1 MNGSNPGSSPA
12 PMEWACTQVPR
23 DLAAVEPALGQLC
36 AWLQARGVEAGP
48 ALDGAML
55 AVTEALTNAVRH
67 GQGPRDAVVRLAWAW
82 RDGDL
87 EVEVSEPGHFVPATD
102 WSALPANVLSEG
114 GRGGYLIT
122 QLMDGVEHRNGGGR
136 HALVLRKRLP
146 ISAVAGQSAASE
158 AELAAMTEE
167 LGHAYETIAALFH
180 FAGSLATAP
189 GLQALADRSFERL
202 LPIVGANAAWVRL
215 LADDG
220 SLHLLAA
227 AGGNGLP
234 EALPAKSATVEMA
247 VAQSAREQ
255 TLARRA
261 ALAVTDPL
269 RAGAGCAFVCP
280 FSFEGRLRG
289 VVTVTRSDDAGGFF
303 TAGQIGLVRTLAEF
317 LGIACGSSDLQTQRQ
332 QAERAERQ
340 LEFAEQV
347 QRGLLPER
355 IPSHPVWRVYGVCA
369 QAAEVGG
376 DFFDVI
382 DLADGRRVAVIA
394 DVMGKG
400 MSAALLAA
408 TLRSALRAHAPAADG
423 PAALLNRVNR
433 QLAGDLQ
440 HLEMFITA
448 QVVELAAHGGTLAYA
463 SAGHCPILQVEPG
476 QPPQWWEEGGLPL
489 GVDANENYAA
499 MTMPV
504 TRRACV
510 LLMTDGVLEHED
522 ETGRELGREGLLAML
537 GRCASCGDPAKAGPG
552 LLTAL
557 RERSAGRPPRD
568 DCTLVAIG
576 QRPEVAS

>member
-1 MNGSNPGSSPA
+1 MNGSKPWSSSA
-12 PMEWACTQVPR
+12 PIEWACTQAPR
-23 DLAAVEPALGQLC
+23 DLAAVEPVVGQLR
-36 AWLQARGVEAGP
+36 AWLLARGAESGS
-48 ALDGAML
+48 ALDAALL

-67 GQGPRDAVVRLAWAW
+67 GQGPSDAVVRLAWCW

-87 EVEVSEPGHFVPATD
+87 EVEVSEPGHFVPAAD
-102 WSALPANVLSEG
+102 WNALPADPLSEG

-122 QLMDGVEHRNGGGR
+122 RLMDGVEHRNGGGR

-146 ISAVAGQSAASE
+146 VDVAGAPPAANE
-158 AELAAMTEE
+158 AELTAMTEE
-167 LGHAYETIAALFH
+167 LGNAYETIAALFH

-189 GLQALADRSFERL
+189 GLRALADRTFERL
-202 LPIVGANAAWVRL
+202 LPLVGANAGWVRL

-220 SLHLLAA
+220 SLRLLAA
-227 AGGNGLP
+227 AGGDGLP
-234 EALPAKSATVEMA
+234 DTLTADAAAIELTVA
-247 VAQSAREQ
+247 RSAREQ

-261 ALAVTDPL
+261 TLPVGDPL
-269 RAGAGCAFVCP
+269 RAEAGCAFVCP
-280 FSFEGRLRG
+280 FSFEGHLRG
-289 VVTVTRSDDAGGFF
+289 VVTVTRSEDSGRFF

-317 LGIACGSSDLQTQRQ
+317 LGIACGSSDLQMQRQ

-382 DLADGRRVAVIA
+382 DLVDGRRLAVIA

-400 MSAALLAA
+400 MPAALLAA

-433 QLAGDLQ
+433 QLSGDLQ

-448 QVVELAAHGGTLAYA
+448 QVVELAARGGALAYA
-463 SAGHCPILQVEPG
+463 SAGHCSILQIEPG
-476 QPPQWWEEGGLPL
+476 QGPQWWERGGLPL
-489 GVDANENYAA
+489 GIDANEAYEA
-499 MTMPV
+499 MVIPV
-504 TRRACV
+504 SREACV

-522 ETGRELGREGLLAML
+522 QAGRELGREGLLAL
-537 GRCASCGDPAKAGPG
+537 LARCAACGDPAKVGPG

-557 RERSAGRPPRD
+557 GERSAGRPPRD

-576 QRPEVAS
+576 QRQEVAS

>member
-1 MNGSNPGSSPA
+1 MNGSNPGSTPA

-36 AWLQARGVEAGP
+36 AWLKARGVEPGA
-48 ALDGAML
+48 ALDQTTL

-67 GQGPRDAVVRLAWAW
+67 SGGSRDAVVRLAWCW

-87 EVEVSEPGHFVPATD
+87 EVEVSEPGHFVPAAN
-102 WSALPANVLSEG
+102 WNALPDDPLSEG
-114 GRGGYLIT
+114 GRGGYLIS
-122 QLMDGVEHRNGGGR
+122 QLMDAVEHRNGGGR

-146 ISAVAGQSAASE
+146 AGAASAQPVANE
-158 AELAAMTEE
+158 AELMAMTEE
-167 LGHAYETIAALFH
+167 LGNAYETIAALFH

-189 GLQALADRSFERL
+189 GLQELADRSFERL
-202 LPIVGANAAWVRL
+202 LPLVGANAAWVRL
-215 LADDG
+215 VADDG
-220 SLHLLAA
+220 SLRLLAA

-234 EALPAKSATVEMA
+234 DTLPANAATSEQT
-247 VAQSAREQ
+247 VARSAREQ

-261 ALAVTDPL
+261 TLPPSDPL
-269 RAGAGCAFVCP
+269 RAEAGCAFVCP

-408 TLRSALRAHAPAADG
+408 TLRSALRAHAPMADG

-448 QVVELAAHGGTLAYA
+448 QVVELAARGGALAYA

-476 QPPQWWEEGGLPL
+476 RAPQWWEQGGLPL
-489 GVDANENYAA
+489 GVDANETYEA
-499 MTMPV
+499 MAMPV
-504 TRRACV
+504 SRRACV

-522 ETGRELGREGLLAML
+522 PAGRELGREGLLAL
-537 GRCASCGDPAKAGPG
+537 LARCAACGDPAKVGPG

-576 QRPEVAS
+576 QRQGDAS